1 MNRVRFDEFGDRVG
15 QPTTIRD
22 QKEHTMRFEEAGR
35 NATEGRR
42 VGRGILGASLVAGA
56 AFGLSRLFRSRKQKE
71 ADKTK

>member
-42 VGRGILGASLVAGA
+42 VGR
-56 AFGLSRLFRSRKQKE
+56 
-71 ADKTK
+71 